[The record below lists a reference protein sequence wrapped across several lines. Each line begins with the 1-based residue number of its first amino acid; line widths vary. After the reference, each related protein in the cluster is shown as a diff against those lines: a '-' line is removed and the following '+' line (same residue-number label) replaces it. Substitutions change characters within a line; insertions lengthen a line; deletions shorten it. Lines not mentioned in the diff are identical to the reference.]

1 MTGHVQVFRQKLEQF
16 RSVSHLPRWRVREM
30 LKISNKTHG
39 RMVAILR
46 QEVGGK
52 NKLERA
58 AELRQSIEAFIG
70 DRDPLA
76 VTGVVIAAA
85 VGCSRSQANRAKAAI
100 VKERLQRQAAVT
112 LPPPSPPPQPVK
124 LKVHKPERMFW
135 TVGDRLFCEHRQP
148 QEVGA

>member
-16 RSVSHLPRWRVREM
+16 RSLSHLPRWHVREI
-30 LKISNKTHG
+30 LHISNKTHC

-52 NKLERA
+52 NKLEKA
-58 AELRQSIEAFIG
+58 AELRQSIEAYVG
-70 DRDPLA
+70 DRDPQA

-112 LPPPSPPPQPVK
+112 LPPPTPSQPVK

-135 TVGDRLFCEHRQP
+135 TVGDRLFCENRQP
-148 QEVGA
+148 QEVVV